1 MVDVTHETDTP
12 GVDAKQLGTH
22 TFGSGPVI
30 ERGTILHPR
39 VYELLVEAAEA
50 ESIPHTF
57 MASAARTGTDA
68 DAIHLTRGGIV
79 TGGVGLPLR
88 YMHSAVEIVQLD
100 DVANCAKLIAAF
112 ALRLTADTDLSRG

>member
-1 MVDVTHETDTP
+1 M
-12 GVDAKQLGTH
+12 
-22 TFGSGPVI
+22 I

-88 YMHSAVEIVQLD
+88 YIGVGEGVEDLQ
-100 DVANCAKLIAAF
+100 AF
-112 ALRLTADTDLSRG
+112 DPGTFVDALLGES